1 MLKYINYSTLVCQNR
16 PYRSYCLLLWSH
28 VSKVFQGTFFYDAT
42 IEQGRTTH
50 HPWVN
55 EHPNNS
61 KYGSLTNIGQQQY
74 LMTKWQV
81 LKLVVGLLNFSFS
94 EGFLCWWKGLQNSL
108 VPKYSTHSSL
118 YLAMSNRL
126 LLSTFLIVEHF
137 HHLFFTSF
145 RGKLCLCTCVKCCK
159 WSCVK

>member
-1 MLKYINYSTLVCQNR
+1 MLLSCQKFQIKKCGNILIIQHLCAKIA
-16 PYRSYCLLLWSH
+16 PYGSYCLLLWSH
-28 VSKVFQGTFFYDAT
+28 VSKVFQGTFFYGAT
-42 IEQGRTTH
+42 IEHGRTTH

-55 EHPNNS
+55 EHPNDS

-108 VPKYSTHSSL
+108 VPKYSTHLSL
-118 YLAMSNRL
+118 YLAMGNCL
-126 LLSTFLIVEHF
+126 L
-137 HHLFFTSF
+137 
-145 RGKLCLCTCVKCCK
+145 
-159 WSCVK
+159 